1 MTNLQQ
7 KLEGLQT
14 ATTLMK
20 EDIRIAKSNIV
31 QLQQENLNLRRDKE
45 SLLDEH
51 HRQMQV
57 HTGTGTHMYTVV
69 QVYTGTDTHW
79 CRYMHV
85 HSGTGIHRYRYTQVQ
100 VHTGTCM
107 YIVVQVYTG
116 TDTCWFIQVQVH
128 AGTCPPC
135 VCCNHRHFLMSHID
149 TDSLARTAHNVGH
162 FLEQCGITLVTNITA
177 TTCSG

>member
-1 MTNLQQ
+1 VWIVSATVTNLQQ

-79 CRYMHV
+79 CRYTHV
-85 HSGTGIHRYRYTQVQ
+85 HSSTGIHGYRYT
-100 VHTGTCM
+100 
-107 YIVVQVYTG
+107 
-116 TDTCWFIQVQVH
+116 
-128 AGTCPPC
+128 
-135 VCCNHRHFLMSHID
+135 
-149 TDSLARTAHNVGH
+149 
-162 FLEQCGITLVTNITA
+162 LV
-177 TTCSG
+177 